1 MASKINQI
9 LTKWLPGDVHT
20 LRWFEKKGVSQRVAY
35 GYSESHSIQKIG
47 AGAFCLPDDKI
58 SWFGATR
65 AMQQELQMPVHVGA
79 RTALELQGVA
89 HNIGRS
95 ARPIITF
102 IASQKI
108 NIPQWVRNNDWQA
121 ELSFKQSSL
130 IDGEQSLTTYTANG
144 LEIKISTREQAIL
157 EFIDGLDLSH
167 SFETAENYLS
177 QLMTLRPTLVQEL
190 LTRCTSI
197 KVKRVFL
204 YLADKMTMPFFSK
217 LMLDAIDL
225 GAGKRVVVKGGKLD
239 KTYNITV
246 PRETPEDTVGF

>member
-9 LTKWLPGDVHT
+9 LAKWLPGDVHT
-20 LRWFEKKGVSQRVAY
+20 LRWFEKNGVSQRVAY

-47 AGAFCLPDDKI
+47 AGAFCLPDDKL
-58 SWFGATR
+58 SWVGAIR
-65 AMQQELQMPVHVGA
+65 AMQQELQMPIHVGA

-95 ARPIITF
+95 ARPKITL
-102 IASQKI
+102 IASKKVSV
-108 NIPQWVRNNDWQA
+108 PHWVENNNWQA

-130 IDGEQSLTTYTANG
+130 IDGEQSLTTFTANR
-144 LEIKISTREQAIL
+144 LEIKVSTREQAIL
-157 EFIDGLDLSH
+157 EFIDELDLSH

-177 QLMTLRPTLVQEL
+177 QLITLRPTLVQEL

-204 YLADKMTMPFFSK
+204 YLAEKMTMPFFPR

-225 GAGKRVVVKGGKLD
+225 GSGKRVVVKGGKLD
-239 KTYNITV
+239 KNYNITV
-246 PRETPEDTVGF
+246 PRENPEEKVGF